1 MNILMYS
8 HDTYGL
14 GHIRRSMALAR
25 NIRDAGEH
33 NVLIITGSPI
43 AGRFDFPQGID
54 FIRVPGMIKQTNDL
68 YVPHSIKVEPAMA
81 LGIRQDIILA
91 TVRRFKPALFLVDK
105 APLGLKREVVPS
117 LEWLRRERP
126 ETRVVLGLR
135 DIMDSAESTVAEWR
149 EKRIYE
155 ALDKLYSEI
164 WVYGS
169 RDIYDPVREY
179 EIPDN
184 IAAKM
189 HFTGYIPRQ
198 IPRAQHRPRIR
209 RSMSVA
215 PDDTFVLVTAGGGGD
230 GRKVVDTYLTMLETL
245 PHPKLKSM
253 IVTGPMLAED
263 AYDELAT
270 RARRLKVRICKF
282 YRKMEKAILA
292 ADCVVSMGG
301 YNTMCEIICAAR
313 PALIIP
319 RSKPRTEQIMRSRIF
334 ARRGMLEYI
343 PWETVN
349 RVEMREKLLTIL
361 ENPARYIQC
370 MHDFPMTAFEVINER
385 VCQCKPENAGVVSC
399 GSDPMWMPDYFQD
412 APAV

>member
-33 NVLIITGSPI
+33 NVVIITGSPI

-54 FIRVPGMIKQTNDL
+54 FIRVPGMIKQNNDL

-91 TVRRFKPALFLVDK
+91 TARRFEPALFLVDK
-105 APLGLKREVVPS
+105 APLGLRREVVPT

-135 DIMDSAESTVAEWR
+135 DIMDSAASTVAEWR

-155 ALDKLYSEI
+155 VLDKLYSEI

-263 AYDELAT
+263 AYDELAA

-301 YNTMCEIICAAR
+301 YNTMCEIVGAAR
-313 PALIIP
+313 PSLIIP
-319 RSKPRTEQIMRSRIF
+319 RSVPREEQIIRARLF
-334 ARRGMLEYI
+334 AARGLLEFI
-343 PWETVN
+343 PWETV
-349 RVEMREKLLTIL
+349 EPAPMLECILKLLRDGPVYEAAL
-361 ENPARYIQC
+361 AS
-370 MHDFPMTAFEVINER
+370 FPMTAFDTIKSR
-385 VCQCKPENAGVVSC
+385 IQSFGDQA
-399 GSDPMWMPDYFQD
+399 
-412 APAV
+412 

>member
-33 NVLIITGSPI
+33 NVVIITGSPI

-54 FIRVPGMIKQTNDL
+54 FIRVPGMIKQNNDL

-91 TVRRFKPALFLVDK
+91 TARRFEPALFLVDK
-105 APLGLKREVVPS
+105 APLGLRREVVPT

-135 DIMDSAESTVAEWR
+135 DIMDSAASTVAEWR

-263 AYDELAT
+263 AYDELAA

-301 YNTMCEIICAAR
+301 YNTMCEIVGAAR
-313 PALIIP
+313 PSLIIP
-319 RSKPRTEQIMRSRIF
+319 RSVPREEQIIRARLF
-334 ARRGMLEYI
+334 AARGLLEFI
-343 PWETVN
+343 PWETV
-349 RVEMREKLLTIL
+349 EPAPMLECILKLLRDA
-361 ENPARYIQC
+361 PAYEAALAS
-370 MHDFPMTAFEVINER
+370 FPMTAFDTIKSR
-385 VCQCKPENAGVVSC
+385 IQSFGDQA
-399 GSDPMWMPDYFQD
+399 
-412 APAV
+412 

>member
-33 NVLIITGSPI
+33 NVVIITGSPI

-54 FIRVPGMIKQTNDL
+54 FIRVPGMIKQNNDL

-91 TVRRFKPALFLVDK
+91 TARRFEPALFLVDK
-105 APLGLKREVVPS
+105 APLGLRREVVPT

-135 DIMDSAESTVAEWR
+135 DIMDSAASTVAEWR

-155 ALDKLYSEI
+155 ALDRLYSEI

-263 AYDELAT
+263 AYDELAA

-301 YNTMCEIICAAR
+301 YNTMCEIVGAAR
-313 PALIIP
+313 PSLIIP
-319 RSKPRTEQIMRSRIF
+319 RSVPREEQIIRARLF
-334 ARRGMLEYI
+334 AARGLLEFI
-343 PWETVN
+343 PWETV
-349 RVEMREKLLTIL
+349 EPAPMLECILKLLRDA
-361 ENPARYIQC
+361 PAYEAALTS
-370 MHDFPMTAFEVINER
+370 FPMTAFDTIKSR
-385 VCQCKPENAGVVSC
+385 IQSFGDQA
-399 GSDPMWMPDYFQD
+399 
-412 APAV
+412 

>member
-33 NVLIITGSPI
+33 NVVIITGSPI

-54 FIRVPGMIKQTNDL
+54 FIRVPGMIKQNNDL

-91 TVRRFKPALFLVDK
+91 TARRFEPALFLVDK
-105 APLGLKREVVPS
+105 APLGLRREVVPT

-135 DIMDSAESTVAEWR
+135 DIMDSAASTVAEWR

-155 ALDKLYSEI
+155 VLDKLYSEI

-263 AYDELAT
+263 AYDELAA

-301 YNTMCEIICAAR
+301 YNTMCEIVGAAR
-313 PALIIP
+313 PSLIIP
-319 RSKPRTEQIMRSRIF
+319 RSVPREEQIIRARLF
-334 ARRGMLEYI
+334 AARGLLEFI
-343 PWETVN
+343 PWETVEPAPMLECI
-349 RVEMREKLLTIL
+349 RKLLRDA
-361 ENPARYIQC
+361 PAYEAALAS
-370 MHDFPMTAFEVINER
+370 FPMTAFDTIKSR
-385 VCQCKPENAGVVSC
+385 IQSFGDQA
-399 GSDPMWMPDYFQD
+399 
-412 APAV
+412 

>member
-25 NIRDAGEH
+25 NIREAGEH
-33 NVLIITGSPI
+33 NVVIITGSPI

-91 TVRRFKPALFLVDK
+91 TARRFEPAVFLVDK
-105 APLGLKREVVPS
+105 APLGLRREVVPT

-155 ALDKLYSEI
+155 ALDRLYSEI

-179 EIPDN
+179 EIPEA

-189 HFTGYIPRQ
+189 FFTGYIPRQ

-209 RSMSVA
+209 RAMSVA

-263 AYDELAT
+263 AYDELAA

-301 YNTMCEIICAAR
+301 YNTMCEIVGAAR
-313 PALIIP
+313 PSLIIP
-319 RSKPRTEQIMRSRIF
+319 RSVPREEQLIRARLF
-334 ARRGMLEYI
+334 AARGLLEYI
-343 PWETVN
+343 PWETVEPAPMLE
-349 RVEMREKLLTIL
+349 RIEMLLRGG
-361 ENPARYIQC
+361 PAYEAALAS
-370 MHDFPMTAFEVINER
+370 FPMTAFDTIKARIESFG
-385 VCQCKPENAGVVSC
+385 A
-399 GSDPMWMPDYFQD
+399 D
-412 APAV
+412 A

>member
-33 NVLIITGSPI
+33 NVVIITGSPI

-54 FIRVPGMIKQTNDL
+54 FIRVPGMIKQNNDL

-91 TVRRFKPALFLVDK
+91 TARRFEPALFLVDK
-105 APLGLKREVVPS
+105 APLGLRREVVPT

-135 DIMDSAESTVAEWR
+135 DIMDSAASTVAEWR

-263 AYDELAT
+263 AYDELAA

-301 YNTMCEIICAAR
+301 YNTMCEIVGAAR
-313 PALIIP
+313 PSLIIP
-319 RSKPRTEQIMRSRIF
+319 RSVPREEQIIRARLF
-334 ARRGMLEYI
+334 AARGLLEFI
-343 PWETVN
+343 PWETV
-349 RVEMREKLLTIL
+349 EPAPMLECILKLLRDA
-361 ENPARYIQC
+361 PAYEAALAS
-370 MHDFPMTAFEVINER
+370 FPMTAFDTIKSR
-385 VCQCKPENAGVVSC
+385 IQSFGDRA
-399 GSDPMWMPDYFQD
+399 
-412 APAV
+412 

>member
-33 NVLIITGSPI
+33 NVVIITGSPI

-54 FIRVPGMIKQTNDL
+54 FIRVPGMIKQNNDL

-91 TVRRFKPALFLVDK
+91 TVRRFEPALFLVDK
-105 APLGLKREVVPS
+105 APLGLRREVVPT

-135 DIMDSAESTVAEWR
+135 DIMDSAASTVAEWR

-155 ALDKLYSEI
+155 ALDRLYSEI

-263 AYDELAT
+263 AYDELAA

-301 YNTMCEIICAAR
+301 YNTMCEIVGAAR
-313 PALIIP
+313 PSLIIP
-319 RSKPRTEQIMRSRIF
+319 RSVPREEQIIRARLF
-334 ARRGMLEYI
+334 AARGLLEFI
-343 PWETVN
+343 PWETV
-349 RVEMREKLLTIL
+349 EPAPMLECILKLLRDA
-361 ENPARYIQC
+361 PAYEAALAS
-370 MHDFPMTAFEVINER
+370 FPMTAFDTIKSR
-385 VCQCKPENAGVVSC
+385 IQSFGDQA
-399 GSDPMWMPDYFQD
+399 
-412 APAV
+412 

>member
-33 NVLIITGSPI
+33 NVVIITGSPI

-54 FIRVPGMIKQTNDL
+54 FIRVPGMIKQNNDL

-91 TVRRFKPALFLVDK
+91 TARRFEPALFLVDK
-105 APLGLKREVVPS
+105 APLGLKREVVPT

-135 DIMDSAESTVAEWR
+135 DIMDSAASTVAEWR

-263 AYDELAT
+263 AYDELAA

-301 YNTMCEIICAAR
+301 YNTMCEIVGAAR
-313 PALIIP
+313 PSLIIP
-319 RSKPRTEQIMRSRIF
+319 RSVPREEQIIRARLF
-334 ARRGMLEYI
+334 AARGLLEFI
-343 PWETVN
+343 PWETV
-349 RVEMREKLLTIL
+349 EPAPMLECIQKLLRDA
-361 ENPARYIQC
+361 PAYEAALAS
-370 MHDFPMTAFEVINER
+370 FPMTAFDTIKSR
-385 VCQCKPENAGVVSC
+385 IQSFGDQA
-399 GSDPMWMPDYFQD
+399 
-412 APAV
+412 